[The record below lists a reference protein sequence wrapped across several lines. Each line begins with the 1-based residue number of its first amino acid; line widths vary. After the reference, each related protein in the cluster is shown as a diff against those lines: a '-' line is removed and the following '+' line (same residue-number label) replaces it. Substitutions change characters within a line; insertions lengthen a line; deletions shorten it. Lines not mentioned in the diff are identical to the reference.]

1 MTQDNKSNVNQD
13 GIDLLDKLLRYNH
26 HDRLTAAEALA
37 HSFFS
42 TYSSLSTATSAS
54 ARATPR

>member
-1 MTQDNKSNVNQD
+1 MTPDNRANVSSD

-26 HDRLTAAEALA
+26 QERLTAAEALA

-42 TYSSLSTATSAS
+42 TCSFVLPPDATATQC
-54 ARATPR
+54 